1 MSVRNLDRLLNP
13 QAVALIGATPR
24 PGSLGAV
31 LTGNLRQGG
40 FTGKLLLVNP
50 HHQSISDI
58 PVCPDV
64 ASLPIAPDLAVIAT
78 PPDTVPGV
86 VAELGARGTRA
97 AIVITAGFGEQGA
110 DGRALQQAV
119 LDAARPH
126 LLRLVGPNCVGV
138 IVPAI
143 GL

>member
-1 MSVRNLDRLLNP
+1 MSVRNLDRLHNP

-86 VAELGARGTRA
+86 VAELGAANVAQWCRRCIERA
-97 AIVITAGFGEQGA
+97 VAGRPSAGA
-110 DGRALQQAV
+110 SLEREVAEE
-119 LDAARPH
+119 RP
-126 LLRLVGPNCVGV
+126 
-138 IVPAI
+138 
-143 GL
+143 